1 MTTLYVDCE
10 FNGFGGE
17 LMSMGIAA
25 SDGQEWYQV
34 RAVPADPE
42 PWVASN
48 VVPVLDGSPVGDEA
62 FRRRLHNWLS
72 QYKKPHVVADW
83 YTDLVH
89 FFDCFRGENHA
100 QTFAFP
106 CTAEIRFCK
115 YVSAV
120 PHNALEDAKAIRA
133 VLS

>member
-34 RAVPADPE
+34 RAIPSEPD
-42 PWVASN
+42 PWVARN
-48 VVPVLDGSPVGDEA
+48 VVPVLNAPQVGDEA
-62 FRRRLHNWLS
+62 FRRRLHNWLT
-72 QYKKPHVVADW
+72 QYSKPHVIADW
-83 YTDLVH
+83 YADLVH
-89 FFDCFRGENHA
+89 FFDSFRGREHA
-100 QTFAFP
+100 QSLSFP
-106 CTAEIRFCK
+106 CTAEIRPCK
-115 YVSAV
+115 YTSLV

-133 VLS
+133 ALS

>member
-1 MTTLYVDCE
+1 MTTLFVDCE

-34 RAVPADPE
+34 RAMPSDLD
-42 PWVASN
+42 PWVARH
-48 VVPVLDGSPVGDEA
+48 VVPVLNAPLVGDEA
-62 FRRRLHNWLS
+62 FRRRLHNWLT
-72 QYKKPHVVADW
+72 QFQKPHVVADW

-89 FFDCFRGENHA
+89 FFESFRGDSHA
-100 QTFAFP
+100 QSLAFP
-106 CTAEIRFCK
+106 CTAEIRPCK
-115 YVSAV
+115 YTSAV

-133 VLS
+133 ALS